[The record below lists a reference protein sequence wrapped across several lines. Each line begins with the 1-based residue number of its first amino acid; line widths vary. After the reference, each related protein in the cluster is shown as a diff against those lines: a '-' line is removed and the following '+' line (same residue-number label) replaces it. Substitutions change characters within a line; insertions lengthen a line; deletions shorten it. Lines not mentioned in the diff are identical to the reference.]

1 MKVVELPVRW
11 EDDIKNSKVDVI
23 DTISNYIIQIIK
35 LKKALK
41 NEKDVKV

>member
-41 NEKDVKV
+41 TEKDVKV